1 MQILETYWEIK
12 FMSNLLRTLQVAQK
26 LGISRS
32 TLLRRE
38 KEGALPR
45 RVYISNRISGWLDT
59 DIEAFLEERAANSKK
74 TPENGAL
81 LKPVTKRGQFKDNK
95 CRRSV

>member
-1 MQILETYWEIK
+1 
-12 FMSNLLRTLQVAQK
+12 MSNLLRTTQVAQK

-74 TPENGAL
+74 TPENHNFRFKL
-81 LKPVTKRGQFKDNK
+81 TKTFFIFI
-95 CRRSV
+95 

>member
-1 MQILETYWEIK
+1 
-12 FMSNLLRTLQVAQK
+12 MSNLLRTIQVAQK

-38 KEGALPR
+38 KEGGLPQ

-59 DIEAFLEERAANSKK
+59 DIETFLKERAASGKK
-74 TPENGAL
+74 EQ
-81 LKPVTKRGQFKDNK
+81 KKDRK
-95 CRRSV
+95 